1 MRMHSI
7 MAQTEQAIAAAF
19 VADKLS
25 VHLVG
30 GVQGPHTLTF
40 GVKLYQPT
48 KGNVAKALS
57 LAGAVEA
64 MTSLSPVRL
73 YTERGV
79 IFVEVPSP
87 APVIVDGTKLRG
99 EGLAVPIGMSS
110 RRAVVGIDFAQS
122 PHLLLVGPT
131 GQGKTTGARGIAYH
145 LLKQDDAGAVRFIVS
160 TFKPRDWKAFATL
173 RATLAVLTDPV
184 ESMAMVAWLRDEMY
198 KRTKAEVDTPH
209 LFVFLDD
216 LLNLLTFAGKECAVM
231 LGEIASLGRGAGIH
245 LVIGTQ
251 RSGESGAGSSIVAG
265 NITTRLIFGT
275 ASAQD
280 AAMFSGRGES
290 GAEKLGRYK
299 GDALLVS
306 EGSQKRVAVAMV
318 GDADLLT
325 LPMREDS
332 VRVERPWNDQRGTN
346 ADRSINGAVD
356 RATSF
361 TPENDDFEG
370 WNVPAD
376 QDGFSSYKGSETPFD
391 PRNVPLATRLPDAP
405 PTEAEREYLRQLYVG
420 LGSKRAVLK
429 AAWGGVVNESG
440 KTPKTQKW
448 LDEALGV
455 DDER

>member
-1 MRMHSI
+1 MRMNSI

-73 YTERGV
+73 YTESGV

-145 LLKQDDAGAVRFIVS
+145 LIKQDDAGAVRFIVS

-173 RATLAVLTDPV
+173 RATMAVLTDPA

-290 GAEKLGRYK
+290 
-299 GDALLVS
+299 
-306 EGSQKRVAVAMV
+306 
-318 GDADLLT
+318 
-325 LPMREDS
+325 
-332 VRVERPWNDQRGTN
+332 VRG
-346 ADRSINGAVD
+346 
-356 RATSF
+356 
-361 TPENDDFEG
+361 
-370 WNVPAD
+370 
-376 QDGFSSYKGSETPFD
+376 
-391 PRNVPLATRLPDAP
+391 
-405 PTEAEREYLRQLYVG
+405 
-420 LGSKRAVLK
+420 
-429 AAWGGVVNESG
+429 
-440 KTPKTQKW
+440 
-448 LDEALGV
+448 
-455 DDER
+455 